1 MKCALE
7 YLFIQLKNRFDI
19 LIKKYFSHEMCVLD
33 ACVCVCVCMCVE
45 AHIAFRMVAH
55 YGEIVIMKFIQQQ
68 LLGRLSYLLKMR
80 LIYGPCICLNC
91 FVTVMIV
98 IVYHWNSASI
108 FSAKCEWPHRI
119 YIPNVQCPMSRA
131 NNVQCPLAIYLNWF
145 IRNGNGNGEWERG
158 LGCWYISRYD
168 YRKYSVCYLN
178 FVRIESLIPACTIN
192 P

>member
-19 LIKKYFSHEMCVLD
+19 LIKKYFSHEMCMR
-33 ACVCVCVCMCVE
+33 ACVCPCVSVCVE
-45 AHIAFRMVAH
+45 AHIAFRMVTH

-119 YIPNVQCPMSRA
+119 YIPNVQCPQRTMS
-131 NNVQCPLAIYLNWF
+131 VGDLFELVYSEW
-145 IRNGNGNGEWERG
+145 EWERG